1 MGKVTGKDLEK
12 LIEGAL
18 SERYEFKGSAGQF
31 LDDLEIDTRRKNKI
45 KGKVSRM
52 KGLDPNPPDKFTAS
66 DIALGMT
73 SDDRKARV
81 AANVVSRDS
90 TNTEFNADMSA
101 EMSARDIAP
110 PQGAEDFEIGDT
122 KSIDLDSFSFPRP
135 LGDLSAAAEGGFLGS
150 QNELIRNI
158 FSSMNLLERLQAI
171 DIISDTLSA
180 PLEKLEQLEPRQLL
194 QYTMMADLFDM
205 FLNQVD
211 QRAGGYMFETFLAN
225 LAGGSVVGGGNGIA
239 DFKSSDGSQGSAKL
253 YGSWSDIGQS
263 AKGFDDVGTSIH
275 YVIGIHDAV
284 KQEVRR
290 TNVKLFYVV
299 VTLGSVRGDG
309 SKVIIYSDGKENPRQ
324 LNHQVISGNQKIDIS
339 GMVKPEDVYVGEF
352 SLAGPS
358 GDYKK
363 KLSDLIGAQRDGSK
377 STAANALKAMKSF
390 FTSLYNA
397 EENSKK
403 YVAQSDATDTSLGD
417 QALKEYDAADEFL
430 QELLALITPDKTVQ
444 GDRGDRK
451 LTQEH
456 IKKLIEESFKK

>member
-1 MGKVTGKDLEK
+1 M
-12 LIEGAL
+12 
-18 SERYEFKGSAGQF
+18 
-31 LDDLEIDTRRKNKI
+31 
-45 KGKVSRM
+45 
-52 KGLDPNPPDKFTAS
+52 
-66 DIALGMT
+66 
-73 SDDRKARV
+73 
-81 AANVVSRDS
+81 
-90 TNTEFNADMSA
+90 
-101 EMSARDIAP
+101 
-110 PQGAEDFEIGDT
+110 
-122 KSIDLDSFSFPRP
+122 
-135 LGDLSAAAEGGFLGS
+135 
-150 QNELIRNI
+150 
-158 FSSMNLLERLQAI
+158 ERLEAI
-171 DIISDTLSA
+171 DIISDTFSGS
-180 PLEKLEQLEPRQLL
+180 LEELERFDPRELL

-239 DFKSSDGSQGSAKL
+239 DFKSSDQSKGSAKL
-253 YGSWSDIGQS
+253 YNSWSEIGQS

-309 SKVIIYSDGKENPRQ
+309 SKVIIYSDGNGNEK
-324 LNHQVISGNQKIDIS
+324 NHQVISGNQKIDIS

-352 SLAGPS
+352 DLAGPT

-363 KLSDLIGAQRDGSK
+363 KLNDLINAQRDGSK
-377 STAANALKAMKSF
+377 STAANALKAMKGF

-403 YVAQSDATDTSLGD
+403 YVAQSDATDTSFGD
-417 QALKEYDAADEFL
+417 KALKEYDAADQFL
-430 QELLALITPDKTVQ
+430 QELLTLITPGKSVQ

-451 LTQEH
+451 ITQEH
-456 IKKLIEESFKK
+456 ILKLIEESFKK

>member
-18 SERYEFKGSAGQF
+18 SERYEFKGSAPRF
-31 LDDLEIDTRRKNKI
+31 LDDLEIPTRKKNAI
-45 KGKVSRM
+45 KSKVSKM

-90 TNTEFNADMSA
+90 THAEFNADMSA
-101 EMSARDIAP
+101 AMSASGIKP
-110 PQGAEDFEIGDT
+110 PQDAEDFKVGST

-135 LGDLSAAAEGGFLGS
+135 LGDLSSAGEGEFLGS

-158 FSSMNLLERLQAI
+158 FTSMNLMERLEAI
-171 DIISDTLSA
+171 DMISDTFLGS
-180 PLEKLEQLEPRQLL
+180 LEELERFEPRELL

-239 DFKSSDGSQGSAKL
+239 DFKSSDDSQGSAKL
-253 YGSWSDIGQS
+253 YNSWSEIGQS

-275 YVIGIHDAV
+275 YVIAIHDAV
-284 KQEVRR
+284 KQAERR

-309 SKVIIYSDGKENPRQ
+309 SKVIIYSDGNGNEK
-324 LNHQVISGNQKIDIS
+324 NHQVISGNQKIDIS

-352 SLAGPS
+352 DLAGPT

-363 KLSDLIGAQRDGSK
+363 KLNDLINAQRDGSK
-377 STAANALKAMKSF
+377 STAANALKAMKGF

-417 QALKEYDAADEFL
+417 QALEEYDAADKFL
-430 QELLALITPDKTVQ
+430 QELLTLISPGKSIQ
-444 GDRGDRK
+444 GDRGKRK
-451 LTQEH
+451 ITQEH
-456 IKKLIEESFKK
+456 ILKLIEESFKK